1 MDIQNSPLMGQS
13 NASVGRIVHF
23 DSPDRT
29 QLGYSNEPVP
39 AVITKVW
46 DGDFVDLT
54 IFRNMDTPLVLSSV
68 QFSEDPTAG
77 MRWFWPPRV

>member
-1 MDIQNSPLMGQS
+1 MDIQNSPLTGQS
-13 NASVGRIVHF
+13 NPSVGRIVHF

-29 QLGYSNEPVP
+29 QLGHSHDPVP
-39 AVITKVW
+39 AVITQVW
-46 DGDFVDLT
+46 DNDVVDLL
-54 IFRNMDTPLVLSSV
+54 IFRNMAEPLPLANV